1 MFQKGLFGFFL
12 ILLVGMLSCSQP
24 KQLVYQDVKNFRIGN
39 LDVTQPKVGMDLQ
52 FFNPNNF
59 SLTLRDAQID
69 VYINDQ
75 FIGHGNLSSSFQVP
89 AADTFLLPVILS
101 ANLKNV
107 FSNAL
112 AIVFNKEVKVR
123 LQGSVKAGR
132 GILLTVPIY
141 YEGVQKLQVL

>member
-1 MFQKGLFGFFL
+1 MRQKRFFGIFL
-12 ILLVGMLSCSQP
+12 ILLAGLLSCSQP

-52 FFNPNNF
+52 FFNPNSF
-59 SLTLRDAQID
+59 SLTLKDASID

-75 FIGHGNLSSSFQVP
+75 FIGHGNLTSSFQVP
-89 AADTFLLPVILS
+89 AADTFLMPVILS
-101 ANLKNV
+101 ADLKNV

-132 GILLTVPIY
+132 GVMLSIPIY
-141 YEGVQKLQVL
+141 YEGTQKLHVL